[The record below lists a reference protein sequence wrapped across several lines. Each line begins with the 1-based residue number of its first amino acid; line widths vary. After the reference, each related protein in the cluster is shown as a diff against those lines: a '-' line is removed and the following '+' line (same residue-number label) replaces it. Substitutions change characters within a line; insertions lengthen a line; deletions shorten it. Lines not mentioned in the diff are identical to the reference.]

1 MATLLRTRYGLCLLL
16 VSAMTGVISVG
27 YPPALAAD
35 GLGKPWV
42 AGFFAIDSLV
52 AMGLALTAT
61 RPAVLGRAPRL
72 LPAALVTGAA
82 GVALV
87 GHGHGFAT
95 VSPGGALS
103 MAAAVTMPLILRQLQ
118 RAPVAGTVS
127 DARLATATRWIAVA
141 GYMLGVGGFT
151 ASVAAAHEWAGWR
164 PLDAAVLLLAASAVL
179 AAPAAYGTRAARAAY
194 GTRVP
199 ATPTA
204 PAAPRAD
211 ADPGPGPGTGTG
223 TGTGTDPRRPG
234 AYPARPRAA
243 VLLAGCAAIVLLK
256 ASDSLRLV
264 YLPLFL
270 IGSGRDERWIS
281 ALFLATACAELAVLP
296 VLGRVGERWAA
307 AGVLGVA
314 AGVGAVSFVLTATQ
328 GALPVLLASQT
339 LYAVFTAA
347 LQSLGLVVL
356 GALLTGGLP
365 AGAGLFAGLMQLGSL
380 VGILSPLLVPG
391 YRPALFWIAVLFC
404 AASGALLLGVPGLT
418 AATGGARPAAPPRPH
433 PHDTADTADATGSA
447 ADA

>member
-1 MATLLRTRYGLCLLL
+1 MGTLLRTRYGLCLLL

-27 YPPALAAD
+27 YPPALAAA
-35 GLGKPWV
+35 GLGKPWI

-61 RPAVLGRAPRL
+61 RPAVLDLAPRL
-72 LPAALVTGAA
+72 LPAALLAGAA
-82 GVALV
+82 GVILV
-87 GHGHGFAT
+87 GRGHAFAEI
-95 VSPGGALS
+95 SPGGALS
-103 MAAAVTMPLILRQLQ
+103 MAAAVTMPLILRLLQ

-151 ASVAAAHEWAGWR
+151 LSIAAANHWPVWH
-164 PLDAAVLLLAASAVL
+164 PLDAAALLLAVAAALSLPAV
-179 AAPAAYGTRAARAAY
+179 YGARAAEAPY
-194 GTRVP
+194 GAR
-199 ATPTA
+199 ATPA
-204 PAAPRAD
+204 PARAST
-211 ADPGPGPGTGTG
+211 ARTPARAAPGPYL
-223 TGTGTDPRRPG
+223 D
-234 AYPARPRAA
+234 RPRTA

-270 IGSGRDERWIS
+270 VGTGRDERWVS

-296 VLGRVGERWAA
+296 VLGRAGERWAA

-314 AGVGAVSFVLTATQ
+314 AGVGAVSFALTATQ
-328 GALPVLLASQT
+328 GALPALLASQT

-391 YRPALFWIAVLFC
+391 YRPALFWIAVVFC
-404 AASGALLLGVPGLT
+404 AASGALLLGVPGLST
-418 AATGGARPAAPPRPH
+418 AARPRPH
-433 PHDTADTADATGSA
+433 PYDTAADTAT